1 MRSENNVAPLRPTRI
16 LHVVG
21 SLNRGGVETW
31 LWQAVAS
38 MTQERYQFDFCTYRR
53 DRGAYAADLE
63 HCGCEFHN
71 IPLGSSPAAIIRF
84 AKCFRRLLR
93 EGRYDVVHCHGLL
106 LVGFVLFL
114 AWMESTPV
122 RIGHAHSTNRNT
134 GRMHSAANRLGIVL
148 SRLLT
153 RASCTH
159 GIGCSSEAGAAL
171 FGRRWREDPKYRLIH
186 CGIDLKPFGIDRN
199 PDSVRTAL
207 GIAPG
212 AKVIGHV
219 GSFRIAKN
227 HRFLLEVTA
236 RVLQHRRD
244 IVLLLVGDGSLRP
257 AIEKTCAALGIRERV
272 IFAGVSS
279 RVPELMRSAMDV
291 FVMPSLHEGLPLVLL
306 EAQAGGLPCL
316 VSDVVSHEAMVS
328 DGGLHF
334 LSLKVGAEV
343 WAGAIL
349 SLLERSAPR
358 PNALGQMAD
367 SDYNIII
374 SAKHLEDLYDDTI
387 MQRQHFLS
395 LQSTA

>member
-1 MRSENNVAPLRPTRI
+1 
-16 LHVVG
+16 
-21 SLNRGGVETW
+21 
-31 LWQAVAS
+31 
-38 MTQERYQFDFCTYRR
+38 
-53 DRGAYAADLE
+53 
-63 HCGCEFHN
+63 
-71 IPLGSSPAAIIRF
+71 
-84 AKCFRRLLR
+84 
-93 EGRYDVVHCHGLL
+93 
-106 LVGFVLFL
+106 
-114 AWMESTPV
+114 
-122 RIGHAHSTNRNT
+122 
-134 GRMHSAANRLGIVL
+134 MHSAANRLGIVL

-171 FGRRWREDPKYRLIH
+171 FGSRWREDPKYRLIH
-186 CGIDLKPFGIDRN
+186 CGIDLKPFEIYRD

-212 AKVIGHV
+212 ARVIGHV
-219 GSFRIAKN
+219 GSFSIAKN

-244 IVLLLVGDGSLRP
+244 ILLLLVGDGSLRS

-272 IFAGVSS
+272 IFAGASS

-306 EAQAGGLPCL
+306 EAQAAGLPCL

-328 DGGLHF
+328 DGTLHF
-334 LSLKVGAEV
+334 LSLKEGAEV

-349 SLLERSAPR
+349 SLLESSAPR

-367 SDYNIII
+367 SDYNVVI
-374 SAKHLEDLYDDTI
+374 SAKRLGDLYDAA
-387 MQRQHFLS
+387 RAGGAA
-395 LQSTA
+395 STGF